1 MKLRNEKVINKEY
14 AASDRKKIQPENMRK
29 RQNKKESKSSE
40 SYEQTNISESNG
52 NKKSKDQNRFN
63 KKESQRNES
72 EKMDDK
78 KRQNKFLERKRER
91 SNNDSKENER
101 RDNMANITEN
111 YGRNKIT
118 FIDIS
123 ESESEDESIIET
135 HEKKKESPEEIR
147 KRTIFVKYYGEKIKE
162 SNLYEIFKV
171 YGSISKVKLK
181 SKRAGLVEF
190 KDKNSINRIMNK
202 KKNIYF
208 NGKQLKINSA
218 NDIIQEMREKS
229 LNNIKKGLSKQKEK
243 IVEKFIDINENLEEK
258 NISKIEELEKKEKK
272 NERYIDIE
280 LGKEKIEGYDNAT
293 LTKIV
298 NNLIIKFS
306 EYKEEIKDIKISLN
320 IMDEIDK
327 QKDFYYKTQFNNINK
342 NMRLLLN
349 SYKVLFIRKLANL
362 LLDEIYSN
370 YSEFLI
376 KVGIRQK
383 TIIAVNPKISGIG
396 EIPCYQINLLI
407 DFLRFIWEK
416 CSSAIHINDENFPLQ
431 KEIFYEYLRTIKKTS
446 DKIEKTVEPMEI
458 NDIIGLIFEKK
469 NENTSNPD
477 KNDMED
483 SHLIKEIKNK
493 IKFNTPKSN
502 NIKMNNDEDDIFTI
516 SLPKPGKID
525 ESNDKINENEIKK
538 IIQENIKE
546 IDISSK
552 IAKLIGLIKMNQEEK
567 KNIKDNIEEI
577 NGKYLY
583 NLWKNSFINLK
594 YKKNKEYIKYNP
606 KDKIMSLEQMG
617 LLVCNLL
624 KGITI
629 TLFVHDPTN
638 IDKNIEALPK
648 FS

>member
-1 MKLRNEKVINKEY
+1 
-14 AASDRKKIQPENMRK
+14 
-29 RQNKKESKSSE
+29 
-40 SYEQTNISESNG
+40 
-52 NKKSKDQNRFN
+52 
-63 KKESQRNES
+63 
-72 EKMDDK
+72 MDDK

-327 QKDFYYKTQFNNINK
+327 QKDIYYRTQFNTIK
-342 NMRLLLN
+342 RNMRLLLN

-469 NENTSNPD
+469 NENTYNPD
-477 KNDMED
+477 ENDMED
-483 SHLIKEIKNK
+483 SHLINEIKNK
-493 IKFNTPKSN
+493 IKLNTPKSN
-502 NIKMNNDEDDIFTI
+502 NIKINNDEDEIF
-516 SLPKPGKID
+516 G
-525 ESNDKINENEIKK
+525 IK
-538 IIQENIKE
+538 
-546 IDISSK
+546 
-552 IAKLIGLIKMNQEEK
+552 
-567 KNIKDNIEEI
+567 
-577 NGKYLY
+577 
-583 NLWKNSFINLK
+583 
-594 YKKNKEYIKYNP
+594 
-606 KDKIMSLEQMG
+606 
-617 LLVCNLL
+617 
-624 KGITI
+624 
-629 TLFVHDPTN
+629 
-638 IDKNIEALPK
+638 
-648 FS
+648 

>member
-1 MKLRNEKVINKEY
+1 MKLRNEKVLNKEY

-162 SNLYEIFKV
+162 SNLYEIFKE

-306 EYKEEIKDIKISLN
+306 EYKEELKDIKISLN

-577 NGKYLY
+577 NGEYLY
-583 NLWKNSFINLK
+583 KLWINSFQKLK
-594 YKKNKEYIKYNP
+594 YKRNKQYKIYNP
-606 KDKIMSLEQMG
+606 EKKIMRLEKM
-617 LLVCNLL
+617 
-624 KGITI
+624 
-629 TLFVHDPTN
+629 
-638 IDKNIEALPK
+638 
-648 FS
+648 

>member
-1 MKLRNEKVINKEY
+1 
-14 AASDRKKIQPENMRK
+14 
-29 RQNKKESKSSE
+29 
-40 SYEQTNISESNG
+40 
-52 NKKSKDQNRFN
+52 
-63 KKESQRNES
+63 
-72 EKMDDK
+72 
-78 KRQNKFLERKRER
+78 
-91 SNNDSKENER
+91 
-101 RDNMANITEN
+101 
-111 YGRNKIT
+111 
-118 FIDIS
+118 
-123 ESESEDESIIET
+123 
-135 HEKKKESPEEIR
+135 
-147 KRTIFVKYYGEKIKE
+147 
-162 SNLYEIFKV
+162 
-171 YGSISKVKLK
+171 
-181 SKRAGLVEF
+181 
-190 KDKNSINRIMNK
+190 MNK

-280 LGKEKIEGYDNAT
+280 LGKEKIEAYDNAT

-298 NNLIIKFS
+298 NNF
-306 EYKEEIKDIKISLN
+306 KEEIKEIKISLN

-327 QKDFYYKTQFNNINK
+327 QNDIYYKTQFNNINK

-376 KVGIRQK
+376 KVGISQK

-594 YKKNKEYIKYNP
+594 YKKNKEYIKYN
-606 KDKIMSLEQMG
+606 
-617 LLVCNLL
+617 
-624 KGITI
+624 
-629 TLFVHDPTN
+629 
-638 IDKNIEALPK
+638 
-648 FS
+648 

>member
-280 LGKEKIEGYDNAT
+280 LGKEKIEAYDNAT

-298 NNLIIKFS
+298 NNF
-306 EYKEEIKDIKISLN
+306 KEEIKEIKISLN

-327 QKDFYYKTQFNNINK
+327 QKDIYYRTQFNNINK

-376 KVGIRQK
+376 KVGISQK
-383 TIIAVNPKISGIG
+383 NIIAVNPKISGIG

-431 KEIFYEYLRTIKKTS
+431 KEIFYEYLKTIKKTS

-502 NIKMNNDEDDIFTI
+502 NIKINNDEDDIFTI
-516 SLPKPGKID
+516 SLPEPGKID
-525 ESNDKINENEIKK
+525 ESNDKINENEIKN
-538 IIQENIKE
+538 IIQENMKE

-552 IAKLIGLIKMNQEEK
+552 IKKLIVLIKMNQEEK
-567 KNIKDNIEEI
+567 KNIKDNITEI

-583 NLWKNSFINLK
+583 KLWKNSFQNLK
-594 YKKNKEYIKYNP
+594 FKRNKGYIKYKPEN
-606 KDKIMSLEQMG
+606 KK
-617 LLVCNLL
+617 
-624 KGITI
+624 
-629 TLFVHDPTN
+629 
-638 IDKNIEALPK
+638 
-648 FS
+648 